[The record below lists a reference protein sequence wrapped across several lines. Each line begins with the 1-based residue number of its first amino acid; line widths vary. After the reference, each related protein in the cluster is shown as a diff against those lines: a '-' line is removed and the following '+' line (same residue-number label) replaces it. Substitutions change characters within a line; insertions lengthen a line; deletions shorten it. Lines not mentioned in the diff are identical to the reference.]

1 MFGVPDCVADCVRFA
16 APQATEWQRIRH
28 QIDAA
33 TIVARAAFY
42 LLRGAVSGFLLVVA
56 FESTRALD
64 RSSAT
69 IQRSST
75 RSLAVLLKKR
85 ARTSLSSDR
94 SRSH

>member
-42 LLRGAVSGFLLVVA
+42 LLRAQYPA
-56 FESTRALD
+56 FCWL
-64 RSSAT
+64 
-69 IQRSST
+69 
-75 RSLAVLLKKR
+75 
-85 ARTSLSSDR
+85 
-94 SRSH
+94 SRSKARGR